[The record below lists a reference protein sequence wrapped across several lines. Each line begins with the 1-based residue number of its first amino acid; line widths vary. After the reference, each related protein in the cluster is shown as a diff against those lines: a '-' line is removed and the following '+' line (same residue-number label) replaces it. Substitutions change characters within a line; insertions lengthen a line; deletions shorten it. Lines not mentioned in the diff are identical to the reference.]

1 VMLDHGNPAQ
11 YLITQRYIESLK
23 EMSRGNNSKV
33 VFMPVETSAML
44 SSIGAI
50 KEMLS
55 ETSEKKRDGGEQQ
68 LPPGR
73 QRQLPNS

>member
-1 VMLDHGNPAQ
+1 MLDHGNPAQ

-23 EMSRGNNSKV
+23 EMSRGNNAKV

-44 SSIGAI
+44 SSIGAL
-50 KEMLS
+50 KEMFS
-55 ETSEKKRDGGEQQ
+55 ETGEKRKDEGGGQQ

-73 QRQLPNS
+73 PRQLPNS